1 VGERHHHHDV
11 LRGEVETNRDIPILF
26 VTRGARLFAYGFLSV
41 ILGLYLESIGLN
53 KREIGLL
60 LTLAMIG
67 DALVSFY
74 ITTSADRLGRKRM
87 LIAGALLMAVG
98 GAAFAL
104 TDNAILLMIIATIGV
119 FSPSGSEVGPFLSI
133 EQASLSQLVPSSK
146 RTHIFA
152 RYVLTGS
159 FATASGALAGGAGA
173 GALLHTGLSTPQ
185 TYRVLLWCYGGF
197 GFLLA
202 LLFLGL
208 SRQIEAPPAPVKSR
222 FGLHRSRHAVIKL
235 SGLFALDAFGGAFI
249 VQSLMALWFHMRFH
263 FDVTQLGELF
273 FAVNVLGGLSA
284 LLAARIAA
292 KIGLINT
299 MVFTHLP
306 SNVLLMLV
314 PLMPNA
320 TAAVALL
327 LVRFSIS
334 QMDVPTRQ
342 SYTIAIVDPDER
354 SAAAGITG
362 IARSVG
368 ASLSPALSGA
378 LMATHGLLAAPFYL
392 AGGLKI
398 VYDLLIYRS
407 FKRLRPPEE

>member
-1 VGERHHHHDV
+1 M
-11 LRGEVETNRDIPILF
+11 
-26 VTRGARLFAYGFLSV
+26 FAYGFLSV
-41 ILGLYLESIGLN
+41 ILALYLDSIGLS

-74 ITTSADRLGRKRM
+74 ITTSADRIGRRRM
-87 LIAGALLMAVG
+87 LVAGALLMAVG
-98 GAAFAL
+98 GAAFAA
-104 TDNAILLMIIATIGV
+104 TESAPLLMIIATIGV

-133 EQASLSQLVPSSK
+133 EQAALSQLVPAAR

-152 RYVLTGS
+152 RYVLTGA
-159 FATASGALAGGAGA
+159 FATATGALAGGAGA
-173 GALLHTGLSTPQ
+173 GALLSTGLSTPQ
-185 TYRVLLWCYGGF
+185 TYRVLLWCYCGF

-202 LLFLGL
+202 LLFLRL
-208 SRQIEAPPAPVKSR
+208 SRNVEAAPAPIKSR
-222 FGLHRSRHAVIKL
+222 FGLHRSRNAVIKL
-235 SGLFALDAFGGAFI
+235 SALFAMDAFAGGFI
-249 VQSLMALWFHMRFH
+249 VQSLLALWFHQRFG
-263 FDVTQLGELF
+263 FDVTKLGALF
-273 FAVNVLGGLSA
+273 FGVNMMAGFSA
-284 LLAARIAA
+284 LLAARLAA
-292 KIGLINT
+292 RIGLINT

-320 TAAVALL
+320 TLAVILM
-327 LVRFSIS
+327 LVRYSIS

-342 SYTIAIVDPDER
+342 SYTMSIVSPDER

-368 ASLSPALSGA
+368 ASVSPALSGA
-378 LMATHGLLAAPFYL
+378 LMASASLIAAPFYL

-398 VYDLLIYRS
+398 VYDLLIYRG
-407 FKRLRPPEE
+407 FKSHRPPEE